1 MFGGDKAFWG
11 VEPLFNVG
19 SFFVVW
25 RKAGER
31 WKMRRVVHRVWRHYN
46 SKSKYTFSKV
56 FIHTKMSTKSG
67 FIHSKEYI

>member
-19 SFFVVW
+19 SFFVRGRKGTVWGDRALRGVESLFNVGSFFVRW

-31 WKMRRVVHRVWRHYN
+31 WKMRWVVHNVRWN
-46 SKSKYTFSKV
+46 L
-56 FIHTKMSTKSG
+56 
-67 FIHSKEYI
+67 